1 MATKVWAIL
10 KGKGYEV
17 ITVSPH
23 DSIASVVN
31 VLANNRIGAVP
42 VVDEGGS
49 LAGIISER
57 DIIRAMARHGDGVT
71 KLTAASLM
79 RREVKTC
86 TPEDSL
92 VDLMQVMT
100 HEHIRHVPV
109 LKDGALHGIVSMR
122 DVVKSRLD
130 EMEFEV
136 EELRRYICQ
145 S

>member
-10 KGKGYEV
+10 KDKGYRV
-17 ITVSPH
+17 VTASPQ
-23 DSIASVVN
+23 DSIASVVDI
-31 VLANNRIGAVP
+31 LASNRIGAVP
-42 VVDEGGS
+42 VIDEAGG

-57 DIIRAMARHGDGVT
+57 DIIRAMAQYGDAVT
-71 KLTAASLM
+71 KLAAASLM
-79 RREVKTC
+79 SREVKTC

-109 LKDGALHGIVSMR
+109 IKDGTLHGIVSIR

-136 EELRRYICQ
+136 EELRRYISQ